1 MTHVIAPPVEV
12 VNDLL
17 ALVRFLKSDPEK
29 MLKDLT
35 AATVKFNKAVKELAD
50 ANSEAHEREEKLT
63 KKEAGIDA
71 KLAKLEE
78 VKAQA
83 EAAKQ
88 SHAEGDARLQ
98 EAYAN
103 LNSRIDEFERES
115 AARRQELDTRQGQ
128 LDALIAAAEQ
138 DRAEAARVVNEANT
152 KVAAMKAAL
161 GG

>member
-29 MLKDLT
+29 MLEDLA

-63 KKEAGIDA
+63 KKEAGLDA